1 MIDNP
6 HENINDEW
14 CLDDTTSVKAIRDI
28 WLAENRE
35 RTAAMALQP
44 QAERQ
49 AEQDLSQTV
58 WDKEALLKIDTK
70 LIMEH
75 MKSLFDSAPILK
87 QDSPVR

>member
-1 MIDNP
+1 MSQMRILRRAMVKYLIDNP

-58 WDKEALLKIDTK
+58 WDKK
-70 LIMEH
+70 LCS
-75 MKSLFDSAPILK
+75 KST
-87 QDSPVR
+87 QN